1 MGFFSKLFKRNEEP
15 KEEVKGSVEEF
26 VSLIRVYYQAAIAMQ
41 LGVTNMSILPDMA
54 LFKRMLKIPTQNN
67 KLGIAERARVRKVLT
82 QDYGLGESFFKE
94 MDGSVK
100 RVCKNQN
107 DIKTYYILFQGFTSD
122 LFSLMGNLMQWK
134 FRFSMLVKKL
144 LYNMT
149 SKTVHEILTKS
160 EWNDVS
166 VQKAAWSVRK
176 YAGTLGFSEQWITDF
191 VYNVVLL
198 AKEDQKRELKKNKDK
213 KEWWR
218 VMGLLFYADNDHFL
232 ATPKAFDRDKAIR
245 FCRERG
251 IALGDTAREVIR
263 QKANASDKFLEVIV
277 PIDLEAVLSELP
289 ACEAIV
295 VTGQKALDTLLGV
308 LASAEDPV
316 VVEAPKVGS
325 SVTFVFAGRRLRLYR
340 MPSTSRAYP
349 KPLAEKAAAYGAML
363 REVGIL

>member
-1 MGFFSKLFKRNEEP
+1 MGFFSKLFKKNEEP
-15 KEEVKGSVEEF
+15 KEEVNGSVEEF
-26 VSLIRVYYQAAIAMQ
+26 VSLIRVYYQAVIAMN

-67 KLGIAERARVRKVLT
+67 KLGIAERSRVRKVLT
-82 QDYGLGESFFKE
+82 QDYGLSESFFKE

-198 AKEDQKRELKKNKDK
+198 AKEDQKRELKKNKGK
-213 KEWWR
+213 KE
-218 VMGLLFYADNDHFL
+218 
-232 ATPKAFDRDKAIR
+232 
-245 FCRERG
+245 
-251 IALGDTAREVIR
+251 
-263 QKANASDKFLEVIV
+263 
-277 PIDLEAVLSELP
+277 
-289 ACEAIV
+289 
-295 VTGQKALDTLLGV
+295 
-308 LASAEDPV
+308 
-316 VVEAPKVGS
+316 
-325 SVTFVFAGRRLRLYR
+325 
-340 MPSTSRAYP
+340 
-349 KPLAEKAAAYGAML
+349 
-363 REVGIL
+363 

>member
-1 MGFFSKLFKRNEEP
+1 MGFFSKLFKKNEEP

-26 VSLIRVYYQAAIAMQ
+26 VSLIRVYYQAVIAMN

-67 KLGIAERARVRKVLT
+67 KLGIAERSRVRKVLT
-82 QDYGLGESFFKE
+82 QDYGLSESFFKE

-198 AKEDQKRELKKNKDK
+198 AKEDQKRELKKNKGK
-213 KEWWR
+213 KE
-218 VMGLLFYADNDHFL
+218 
-232 ATPKAFDRDKAIR
+232 
-245 FCRERG
+245 
-251 IALGDTAREVIR
+251 
-263 QKANASDKFLEVIV
+263 
-277 PIDLEAVLSELP
+277 
-289 ACEAIV
+289 
-295 VTGQKALDTLLGV
+295 
-308 LASAEDPV
+308 
-316 VVEAPKVGS
+316 
-325 SVTFVFAGRRLRLYR
+325 
-340 MPSTSRAYP
+340 
-349 KPLAEKAAAYGAML
+349 
-363 REVGIL
+363 